1 MVYCGSTVKTTK
13 ENNTTNWAK
22 YKTSKTCFKCMLLY
36 FTFNAAFNN
45 TRVQAVHVASIW
57 NYHLA
62 LQNVSIH
69 QQNIM

>member
-45 TRVQAVHVASIW
+45 TRVQAVHVASI
-57 NYHLA
+57 
-62 LQNVSIH
+62 
-69 QQNIM
+69 